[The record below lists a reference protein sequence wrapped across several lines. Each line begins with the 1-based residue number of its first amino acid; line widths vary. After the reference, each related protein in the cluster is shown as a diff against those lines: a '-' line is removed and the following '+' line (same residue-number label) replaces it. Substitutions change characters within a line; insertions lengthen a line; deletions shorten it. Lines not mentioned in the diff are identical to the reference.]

1 MTKKFD
7 IKKSSINMSINDN
20 IFTFGKEKDQDEEEQ
35 MNKEMELKYEINQL
49 IKERNNLEDKLA
61 LSNIENEKLQKI
73 IDELKKENDE
83 LKKK

>member
-1 MTKKFD
+1 
-7 IKKSSINMSINDN
+7 MSINDN

-61 LSNIENEKLQKI
+61 LSNIENEKLQK
-73 IDELKKENDE
+73 
-83 LKKK
+83 